1 MARLPWRHGITMLI
15 ADLAVAASGQALADR
30 VPSTATNKAQL
41 VNQRILYTAAAGGVL
56 GVGLMTV
63 HALGDGRHAWS
74 EDLGEGFLAGAT
86 ALAGSLG
93 MAAVDAQMGIVD
105 PRVTPNGFDMGPG
118 TPSASPPVTTSSASP
133 ASSAA
138 LPIATGFNPI
148 ALGYAY

>member
-15 ADLAVAASGQALADR
+15 ADLAVAAGAQALADR
-30 VPSTATNKAQL
+30 VPSTATNKAQQ

-63 HALGDGRHAWS
+63 HALGDGRHDWV

-86 ALAGSLG
+86 AQAGSLG

-105 PRVTPNGFDMGPG
+105 PRVTPSGFDMG
-118 TPSASPPVTTSSASP
+118 AQPPAAAPPPPNAATSSS
-133 ASSAA
+133 A
-138 LPIATGFNPI
+138 LPIATGFNPL